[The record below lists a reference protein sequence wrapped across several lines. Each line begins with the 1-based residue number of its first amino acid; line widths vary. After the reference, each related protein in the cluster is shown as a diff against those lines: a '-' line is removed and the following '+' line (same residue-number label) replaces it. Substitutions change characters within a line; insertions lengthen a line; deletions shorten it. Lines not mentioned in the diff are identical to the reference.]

1 MSKNYFDFYNRVEK
15 MVRVFHV
22 PQNDFDDVVQL
33 VMLDIFDKKLIWETI
48 GSKLL
53 YVITRNAIVDR
64 CRQEARR
71 QMYLDKNLYFDSTGT
86 VCDSSAGGLEVYT
99 PVEESQCRENELDT
113 LIDFE
118 SLKPLSAPLHAVLEL
133 RLRGMIYSEIA
144 KQLQIS
150 VGTVR
155 SRLHY
160 ARKYNRERRQ

>member
-15 MVRVFHV
+15 MVGVFHV
-22 PQNDFDDVVQL
+22 PHQDFEDVVQL

-64 CRQEARR
+64 SRQEARNLR
-71 QMYLDKNLYFDSTGT
+71 YIDKNMYFDSTGT

-99 PVEESQCRENELDT
+99 PIQEAQSKENELDT
-113 LIDFE
+113 LIDCE
-118 SLKPLSAPLHAVLEL
+118 SLKPLSPPLHAVLEL

-155 SRLHY
+155 SRLYH
-160 ARKYNRERRQ
+160 ARRCNRANRQ

>member
-15 MVRVFHV
+15 MVGVFHV
-22 PQNDFDDVVQL
+22 PHQDFEDVVQL

-64 CRQEARR
+64 SRQEARNLR
-71 QMYLDKNLYFDSTGT
+71 YLDKNMYFDSTGT
-86 VCDSSAGGLEVYT
+86 VCDSSAGGLAIYT
-99 PVEESQCRENELDT
+99 PIEEQKCRENELDT
-113 LIDFE
+113 LIDCE
-118 SLKPLSAPLHAVLEL
+118 SLKPLSPPLHAVLEL

-155 SRLHY
+155 SRLYH
-160 ARKYNRERRQ
+160 ARRCNRANRQ